1 MSSYIDVAALSK
13 VVVVSLLL
21 GAGIPAI
28 FALGVRALAP
38 VEVGESRS
46 PVRVGAAVL
55 CFAVCLAAITY
66 GVYRLVATGGH

>member
-1 MSSYIDVAALSK
+1 VSSYINIAALTR
-13 VVVVSLLL
+13 VVLISFVV

-38 VEVGESRS
+38 VEVGVSRS
-46 PVRVGAAVL
+46 RVRIGAAVV
-55 CFAVCLAAITY
+55 CFAVCVAAVAF

>member
-1 MSSYIDVAALSK
+1 MSSYIDIAALTR
-13 VVVVSLLL
+13 VVLVSLLV

-38 VEVGESRS
+38 VEVGAGRSRL
-46 PVRVGAAVL
+46 RVGGAVV
-55 CFAVCLAAITY
+55 CFAVCVAAIAY